1 MPTITIEGVAN
12 TSKETKKEIIENVSK
27 VVSEGYGVPIQA
39 ITVVIHDV
47 PADNVG
53 VAGKQLSE
61 IQQ

>member
-1 MPTITIEGVAN
+1 MPIITIEGVAN
-12 TSKETKKEIIENVSK
+12 ATKETKKEIIEKVSK
-27 VVSEGYGVPIQA
+27 VVSEEYDVPIQA
-39 ITVVIHDV
+39 ISVIIHDV